1 MESKEQVVS
10 QKARPNRPWR
20 FSLPLRIVAIVCSV
34 VLILV
39 GVLSTAAG
47 IYAHYYIRNMLELI
61 TYDPDDGTQNYEDVP
76 LLPPDVDDGSV
87 DHVIENP
94 TPVDIDSVELRGNTE
109 DITNVL
115 LLGID
120 GRKSEGYTTRSDT
133 NMILSVN
140 TAAKTV
146 KLASLLRDTWVTLP
160 GRDYDGDGQD
170 DYHKLNEAFYYGGFR
185 LLSDTI
191 AQNFK
196 LDIEKYIAVDFVAF
210 EKAVDA
216 MGGVDIELSAA
227 EAMYIPQYSDDP
239 DRFVTPDN
247 PDLSPLGYEG
257 GIYHL
262 NGQQTLAY
270 CRIRGL
276 YDASDFQRQDNQRK
290 VIQQLLEK
298 AKSLNFG
305 TITKVL
311 EAVLPYVQTNMTQQE
326 LLDYASQALQYLGY
340 DIYSDFSVPS
350 LDPVDFTDGW
360 IGDGLGLYLL
370 DAEAS
375 TLRLHQYLYE
385 TEVIEE

>member
-1 MESKEQVVS
+1 MENQS
-10 QKARPNRPWR
+10 QSMPETTREKKPWR
-20 FSLPLRIVAIVCSV
+20 FSLPIRVVAIVCSV
-34 VLILV
+34 ILILV
-39 GVLSTAAG
+39 GVLSTSVG
-47 IYAHYYIRNMLELI
+47 IYAHYYIRNMLDLI
-61 TYDPDDGTQNYEDVP
+61 TYDPDDGSQNYDTVP
-76 LLPPDVDDGSV
+76 TLPPDVDDGTV
-87 DHVIENP
+87 DNVIEDP
-94 TPVDIDSVELRGNTE
+94 LPVDINSVELRGNTAT
-109 DITNVL
+109 ITNVL

-120 GRKSEGYTTRSDT
+120 GRQSEGYTTRSDT

-170 DYHKLNEAFYYGGFR
+170 DYHKLNTAFYYGGFR
-185 LLSDTI
+185 LLSNTI

-196 LDIEKYIAVDFVAF
+196 LQIDKYVAVDFVAF

-216 MGGVDIELSAA
+216 MGGVDIELTAE

-239 DRFVTPDN
+239 DRFATDDN

-257 GIYHL
+257 GVYHL
-262 NGQQTLAY
+262 NGQQALAY
-270 CRIRGL
+270 CRIRAL

-290 VIQQLLEK
+290 VIEQLLEK
-298 AKSLNFG
+298 AKNLNFG

-326 LLDYASQALQYLGY
+326 LLDYASQALQYIGY
-340 DIYSDFSVPS
+340 EIYSDFSVPS
-350 LDPVDFTDGW
+350 TEALDFANGW
-360 IGDGLGLYLL
+360 IGDGLGLWLT
-370 DAEAS
+370 DPEAS

-385 TEVIEE
+385 TEVTTE